1 MNDSDYLKVISQKEK
16 TGGSREKI
24 NIEKLAIKK
33 DFGIIKVGFDKT
45 IDKIRKMNFNKNNKS
60 KKKMKVNNF
69 SFLNTIYGKINIKRK
84 MKINEIDYKEE
95 IRQKGLQLLCN
106 IFKLNPK
113 INKKISPDDIC
124 ISNKNNHKTFD
135 KGTDTRDILFN

>member
-16 TGGSREKI
+16 TNNFMEKI
-24 NIEKLAIKK
+24 NIEKLGIKK

-45 IDKIRKMNFNKNNKS
+45 IDKIRNMNFNKNNKA